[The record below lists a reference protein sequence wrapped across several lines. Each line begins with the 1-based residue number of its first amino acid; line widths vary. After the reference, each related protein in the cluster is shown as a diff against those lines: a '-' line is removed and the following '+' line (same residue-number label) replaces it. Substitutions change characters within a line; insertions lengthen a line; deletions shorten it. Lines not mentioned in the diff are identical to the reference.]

1 MKPYVVGLLVVCGIN
16 VGALQPVSAAEP
28 RLLQANPL
36 IADAS
41 ASVRTEQESNEL
53 RQAREQ
59 GEHWF
64 KRMQAALQELNY
76 RASFISMQPSGLQ
89 AYRWVHS
96 MTPAGNN
103 IEVIESLNGPRNQA
117 VRFNN
122 QVAYLSSTST
132 PYAVAS
138 ETLSGPIPS
147 GLYGSFDTLHHSY
160 SMVAVGGDRVVDRAA
175 QHIRLIPHERDRY
188 LYSLWVDRET
198 GMLLSINTYLPSG
211 DVVEQVLL
219 TSLQVQAEPISEVQ
233 QVESQW
239 GENPTPERTQPEPR
253 NSQWRFDEVPSGFSV
268 QRQQQVR
275 VAMNGPVAEHFM
287 FSDGMAKFSVY
298 IIENENQVLPV
309 QYENLTSLVS
319 VVHENFAVTIVGKV
333 PLSMAQSVAAAVR
346 RQP

>member
-1 MKPYVVGLLVVCGIN
+1 MKPYVVGLLVICSLN
-16 VGALQPVSAAEP
+16 VGALQSVAAAEP
-28 RLLQANPL
+28 
-36 IADAS
+36 S
-41 ASVRTEQESNEL
+41 ALATNTVEPVPTEQESNEL
-53 RQAREQ
+53 QQARAQ

-64 KRMQAALQELNY
+64 KRMQSALQELNY
-76 RASFISMQPSGLQ
+76 RASFIAMQPSGLQ

-96 MTPAGNN
+96 VTPAGNN
-103 IEVIESLNGPRNQA
+103 IEVIESLNGPHNQA

-147 GLYGSFDTLHHSY
+147 GLYGSFETLHHSY
-160 SMVAVGGDRVVDRAA
+160 HMVAVGGDRVVDRAA

-198 GMLLSINTYLPSG
+198 GMLLSMNTYLPSG
-211 DVVEQVLL
+211 DVVEQILL
-219 TSLQVQAEPISEVQ
+219 TSLHVQAESLEEVQ
-233 QVESQW
+233 QLESQW
-239 GENPTPERTQPEPR
+239 GQGPSRQPMRQQQTSNEW
-253 NSQWRFDEVPSGFSV
+253 QFDEVPTGFTV

-275 VAMNGPVAEHFM
+275 VAMNGPLAEHFM
-287 FSDGMAKFSVY
+287 FTDGMAKFSVY

-309 QYENLTSLVS
+309 QYENLTSMVS
-319 VVHENFAVTIVGKV
+319 VVHDSFAVTIVGKV
-333 PLSMAQSVAAAVR
+333 PLSMAQAVAAGVR